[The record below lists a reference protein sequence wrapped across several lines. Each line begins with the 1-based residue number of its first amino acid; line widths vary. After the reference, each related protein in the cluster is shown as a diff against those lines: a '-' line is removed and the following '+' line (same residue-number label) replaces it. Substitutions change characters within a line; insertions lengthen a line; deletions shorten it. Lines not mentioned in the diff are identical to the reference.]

1 MRRLLAPL
9 VIASGVATACTPAS
23 ETARAPAP
31 DVDPIAAVHVRKCG
45 ACHTLPQPGT
55 RTRAYLEQALARHR
69 KRVRLDELQWRAMVD
84 YLALRE

>member
-1 MRRLLAPL
+1 VRRLLAAL
-9 VIASGVATACTPAS
+9 AIAAAVATACTPAS
-23 ETARAPAP
+23 ETARAPVA
-31 DVDPIAAVHVRKCG
+31 DVDPVAAVHVRKCS

-69 KRVRLDELQWRAMVD
+69 KRVRLADDQWHAMVD